1 MGKIDKGIDF
11 FRNNLEPKKAV
22 YGIILFAIFILALWV
37 RFIPVENMEYIQ
49 ALDPYMITRMS
60 ASIAE
65 SGSLPAV
72 DVLRYFPYFNPTY
85 MINEG
90 TVVIPALMFQ
100 VARQFGTDFLT
111 WAQFYPALMGALAVI
126 PLYFVGKK
134 MFDKKAGLFAAFFL
148 ATSVA
153 VMHRS
158 SAGWFGKEPPA
169 MFLMITSIYFF
180 FKAWDEN
187 KWWPGIVSGVL
198 LGISGTAWGGTRFL
212 YMLYPITVIGFVALL
227 PIVGSVFVAI
237 FDGEMKKLE
246 VDRVFKAFAP
256 VALLG
261 TPITIILDG
270 SANTL
275 SFPNTYTYFHLA
287 VLGFLTARYF
297 IEKFELV
304 SEDNVPYISHSL
316 VLIGGLALL
325 LSPIYSQTVA
335 DTTSSVIRNAL
346 QDSTGVIGGTVAENT
361 PSTIDEVVVQLGASM
376 SGETFPMLENFA
388 DYLSGWTFGLIGF
401 GILSVFLI
409 CVFLRHYFD
418 LEEVSKNIVVG
429 GVSIAVSA
437 ISYITYYGLAGEG
450 ITGFV
455 PAIVLTTITTSAVFS
470 YDSFTK
476 KDFEQWKVV
485 VLLFWL
491 LFFILSIYI
500 SELLLI
506 AVLGALQGVFLV
518 FQGGEKI
525 SVEFEWSYLIIVVW
539 ITSTIYGATRRS
551 RLFILTGAPVA
562 LFAGLGVSKSLDYV
576 KSCNLWETLSEKINN
591 DVVVPALTLGL
602 TIILLVA
609 MVTVNV
615 AAVNVRANQL
625 GGSPEQPWYEAF
637 EYMREETPEGSVMLS
652 WWDYGYWTQSIGERP
667 TIADGGNH
675 GHYLNENV
683 TERVNYPIAEFLSSS
698 EPENHTDWLEMYGAD
713 YIFLDS
719 TMIGKYSA
727 VSQIARRSNE
737 DFHRMQELNCKFD
750 QNTGACRTSQL
761 EDNTVIH
768 YDMGGEMELL
778 LPLDMMEEEL
788 QFTATPIMRYGGETR
803 EVANVCSEQGLIN
816 FEEGGSTGG
825 FNEALTETFQQN
837 RPFGGCVSVHPYY
850 GPSRLVMVPP
860 AIMDSTLVRLYL
872 MDGEDIDFVEKVFD
886 NGYVKMWEIQ
896 R

>member
-1 MGKIDKGIDF
+1 MGGIDKGIDF
-11 FRNNLEPKKAV
+11 FRETLEPKKVV
-22 YGIILFAIFILALWV
+22 YGIVLFAIFIVALWV
-37 RFIPVENMEYIQ
+37 RYIPVENMDYIQ

-65 SGSLPAV
+65 SGSLPTV
-72 DVLRYFPYFNPTY
+72 DVLRYFPYFNPVY

-100 VARQFGTDFLT
+100 VARQFGIDFLT

-126 PLYFVGKK
+126 PLYFIGKK

-180 FKAWDEN
+180 FKSWDEN

-198 LGISGTAWGGTRFL
+198 MGISGTAWGGTRFL
-212 YMLYPITVIGFVALL
+212 YMLYPFTVIGFVAVL
-227 PIVGSVFVAI
+227 PILASIFVAV
-237 FDGEMKKLE
+237 FDGKMKKLE

-261 TPITIILDG
+261 TPITIMLDG

-275 SFPNTYTYFHLA
+275 SFPNAYTYFHLA
-287 VLGFLTARYF
+287 VLGFLAARYF

-304 SEDNVPYISHSL
+304 SKDNVPYISHSL

-325 LSPIYSQTVA
+325 LSPVYSQTVA
-335 DTTSSVIRNAL
+335 DTTSSVISRAL

-361 PSTIDEVVVQLGASM
+361 PATIDEVVVQLGASM
-376 SGETFPMLENFA
+376 SGEFFA
-388 DYLSGWTFGLIGF
+388 DYLSGWTFGLIGI
-401 GILSVFLI
+401 GIISVFFI
-409 CVFLRHYFD
+409 CAFFKYYF
-418 LEEVSKNIVVG
+418 EVDKIGKNVVVG
-429 GVSIAVSA
+429 GVSIAVSLTSL
-437 ISYITYYGLAGEG
+437 IIYYGLDGEG
-450 ITGFV
+450 VSGFL
-455 PAIVLTTITTSAVFS
+455 PAIVLTTITTSSVFV
-470 YDSFTK
+470 YNSFTDK
-476 KDFEQWKVV
+476 EMEQWKTVI
-485 VLLFWL
+485 LMFWL
-491 LFFILSIYI
+491 AIFII
-500 SELLLI
+500 SVFLGQILLVAI
-506 AVLGALQGVFLV
+506 LGALQGIFLA
-518 FQGGEKI
+518 FQRGEKI
-525 SVEFEWSYLIIVVW
+525 TVEFEWSYLIIFVW
-539 ITSTIYGATRRS
+539 IASTIYGATRRS

-562 LFAGLGVSKSLDYV
+562 LVAGLGVSKSIDYV
-576 KSCNLWETLSEKINN
+576 RSCNFWDTFRDNINL
-591 DVVVPALTLGL
+591 VLMGLFLTAFCVSM
-602 TIILLVA
+602 I
-609 MVTVNV
+609 TVNLS
-615 AAVNVRANQL
+615 AVNARADRL

-675 GHYLNENV
+675 FHYRNENI
-683 TERVNYPIAEFLSSS
+683 TERVNYPIADFLSSS

-713 YIFLDS
+713 YIFLDR

-727 VSQIARRSNE
+727 VSQIAHRSNE
-737 DFHRMQELNCKFD
+737 EFYRMQELNCVFD
-750 QNTGACRTSQL
+750 ENTGSCKISQL

-778 LPLDMMEEEL
+778 LPLDFMEEEI
-788 QFTATPIMRYGGETR
+788 QFTSTPVIRYPGETR
-803 EVANVCSEQGLIN
+803 KVANICSEQGLIN

-825 FNEALTETFQQN
+825 IEEAFGETFQEEK
-837 RPFGGCVSVHPYY
+837 PFGGCVSVHPFY
-850 GPSRLVMVPP
+850 GPSTLVMVPP
-860 AIMDSTLVRLYL
+860 AIMDSTFVRLYL
-872 MDGEDIDFVEKVFD
+872 MDGQDIDFVEKVFD
-886 NGYVKMWEIQ
+886 NGYVKMWEIE